1 MTGPKIGTLDIET
14 FPNLVYT
21 WGLWNVN
28 VGLNQIVRDWSIASF
43 SFKWLGDSRITYSDT
58 RGNPLDDRHL
68 LAMLWEILDE
78 ADIIIAQ
85 NGIKFDAK
93 KINARFIELGF
104 APPSPYKIIDTMVEA
119 KAVAQFTSN
128 KLEWLSGHLTEVPK
142 SQHKDFPGFELWT
155 QCLADNPL
163 AWAAMKKYNDRD
175 IVATEALYLKLRP
188 WIKGHP
194 NINAYD
200 DEDEHTEH
208 ACPNCGG
215 THFEKRGFSYT
226 QTGKYQKLHCMD
238 CGAWSRTRYT
248 LNSIAKR
255 KSLLTN

>member
-1 MTGPKIGTLDIET
+1 MIGPKIGTLDIET

-43 SFKWLGDSRITYSDT
+43 SFKWLGDKHVQYADA

-68 LAMLWEILDE
+68 LSMLWEILDE

-104 APPSPYKIIDTMVEA
+104 PPPSPYKIIDTMVEA

-128 KLEWLSGHLTEVPK
+128 KLEWLSNHLTNVPK

-155 QCLADNPL
+155 QCLADNPK
-163 AWAAMKKYNDRD
+163 AWDTMHKYNDRD

-200 DEDEHTEH
+200 DADIHTEH

-215 THFEKRGFSYT
+215 THFEKRGFAYT
-226 QTGKYQKLHCMD
+226 QTGKYQKLHCMS